1 MAVGVSRPS
10 SITQTTSIDS
20 FSMSEVELSTY
31 YDLSAGNYPDQE
43 LIVDRPATSS
53 TAKTSS
59 EASQG
64 VSRESNT
71 FAVSSIQ
78 APIQC
83 HTALSIQPL
92 FMRLP
97 RRLIFLLPFILPHPY
112 LHPFPLTLALLL
124 FHLLTYLSHQYPL
137 QYPRRTRLHHRLL
150 L

>member
-53 TAKTSS
+53 TAETSS

-71 FAVSSIQ
+71 FAVSSISTTNFIVSS
-78 APIQC
+78 ASDTVVSTSSTNTVPYSSVHSTFVHATSSSTYISSSLYSFF
-83 HTALSIQPL
+83 LS
-92 FMRLP
+92 
-97 RRLIFLLPFILPHPY
+97 
-112 LHPFPLTLALLL
+112 LLL
-124 FHLLTYLSHQYPL
+124 LL
-137 QYPRRTRLHHRLL
+137 
-150 L
+150 